1 MAELTVG
8 VRDLKA
14 NFSKYLTKA
23 QKGQTIVITSH
34 GQVIAQLT
42 PRKEKEDIQARMQAL
57 VDAGV
62 ILWSGK
68 KLKLSKPAI
77 LNKSDKLASDII
89 VEMRNE
95 SLY

>member
-57 VDAGV
+57 VDAGI

-68 KLKLSKPAI
+68 KLSPVKPVT
-77 LNKSDKLASDII
+77 LTRKDVLASDII
-89 VEMRNE
+89 TEMRNE